1 MAVRLVYETHS
12 TTLDNEAGVCT
23 GWQPGALSA
32 AGIRNA
38 EQLGARRRDDG
49 IDLVVS
55 SDLHRAVQ
63 TVDVAFAGSTVPRRT
78 DRRLREVDFG
88 ELTGAPVDVMHA
100 QRRRRV
106 EVPFPG
112 GQSYRQVVAGVQDL
126 LTELARDHDGRRV
139 LLVGHAATRYALDHL
154 LTGRPLPRA
163 ASAPFGWRE
172 GWEYVLQ
179 DPLSHV
185 EVLDGPGSLAVLD
198 ELAEVYRAAFT
209 PEPYAESEERVRQA
223 TREQLPAH
231 AARDGFRCAVVR
243 EAGRLLGFCYGF
255 TGRAGQWWT
264 DQVIDRVPPALA
276 DEWVG
281 GHLEVVELAVDP
293 VAQGRGFGAAL
304 VDLLLE
310 GAEEDRALLCT
321 WPPSDGRRPAA
332 RLYARLGWEL
342 LHEDVLPERDLWGV
356 RIHG

>member
-23 GWQPGALSA
+23 GWQPGSLSA

-38 EQLGARRRDDG
+38 EQLGTRRRDDG

-63 TVDVAFAGSTVPRRT
+63 TVDIAFADSPVPRRT
-78 DRRLREVDFG
+78 DPRLREVDFG
-88 ELTGAPVDVMHA
+88 ELTGAPIDVVHA

-106 EVPFPG
+106 DVPFPG
-112 GQSYRQVVAGVQDL
+112 GQSYRQVVEGVREL
-126 LTELARDHDGRRV
+126 LGELARDHDGERM

-154 LTGRPLPRA
+154 LTGRPLARA
-163 ASAPFGWRE
+163 AAAPFAWRE
-172 GWEYVLQ
+172 GWEYVLE
-179 DPLSHV
+179 DRLPTI
-185 EVLDGPGSLAVLD
+185 EVLDGPGALAVLD
-198 ELAEVYRAAFT
+198 ELNQVYRTAFAR
-209 PEPYAESEERVRQA
+209 EPYAESDERVRQIM
-223 TREQLPAH
+223 TEQLPRH
-231 AARDGFRCAVVR
+231 AGWEGFRCAVVR
-243 EAGRLLGFCYGF
+243 ERGRLLGFCYGF

-264 DQVIDRVPPALA
+264 DQVTARVSEALA
-276 DEWVG
+276 REWMG

-310 GAEEDRALLCT
+310 GAEEERALLCT
-321 WPPSDGRRPAA
+321 WPRGDGRLPAP

-342 LHEDVLPERDLWGV
+342 LQEEVLPDRDLWGV

>member
-1 MAVRLVYETHS
+1 MAVRLVYETHA

-23 GWQPGALSA
+23 GWRPGALSD
-32 AGIRNA
+32 AGFRNA
-38 EQLGARRRDDG
+38 VQLGARRRDDG
-49 IDLVVS
+49 VDLVVS
-55 SDLHRAVQ
+55 SDLRRAVQ
-63 TVDVAFAGSTVPRRT
+63 TVDIAFAGSPVRRQT

-88 ELTGAPVDVMHA
+88 ELTGAPVDVVHA
-100 QRRRRV
+100 QRRQHV
-106 EVPFPG
+106 DEPFPG
-112 GQSYRQVVAGVQDL
+112 GQSYRQVVDGVRHL
-126 LTELARDHDGRRV
+126 LTELARDHAGRRV
-139 LLVGHAATRYALDHL
+139 LLVGHAATRYALDHV
-154 LTGRPLPRA
+154 LTGRPLERA
-163 ASAPFGWRE
+163 ASAPFAWRE
-172 GWEYVLQ
+172 GWEYVLRH
-179 DPLSHV
+179 PLPTS
-185 EVLDGPGSLAVLD
+185 EVLDGVGALAVLD
-198 ELAEVYRAAFT
+198 ELAQVYQAAFT
-209 PEPYAESEERVRQA
+209 PAPYAESEERVRQV

-243 EAGRLLGFCYGF
+243 ERARLLGFCYGF

-264 DQVIDRVPPALA
+264 DQVSARVPEALA
-276 DEWVG
+276 REWVG

-321 WPPSDGRRPAA
+321 WPRGDGRRPAP

-342 LHEDVLPERDLWGV
+342 LHEEVLPERDLWGV